1 MRRLPYAA
9 ARLRSRLEVDMDF
22 KIYEKDKD
30 GNLKF
35 RALVT
40 GDYSHIGEFFE
51 MILNH
56 LSHGKHGPE
65 ISGFTFEVKE

>member
-1 MRRLPYAA
+1 
-9 ARLRSRLEVDMDF
+9 MDF